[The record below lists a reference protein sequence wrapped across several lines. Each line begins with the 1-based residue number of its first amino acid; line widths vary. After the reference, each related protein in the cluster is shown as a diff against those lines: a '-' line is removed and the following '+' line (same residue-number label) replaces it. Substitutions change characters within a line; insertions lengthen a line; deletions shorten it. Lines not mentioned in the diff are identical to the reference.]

1 MKRKYTLFAVAALIA
16 SGCTSEETVGVRT
29 DALEDSL
36 WEKSEWIAAADAPVV
51 EGKVGELIEGTAK
64 EVRERAADGASW
76 FVSEPVNP
84 AKVEKP
90 FG

>member
-1 MKRKYTLFAVAALIA
+1 MKRTFMLFAVAALIA

-29 DALEDSL
+29 NALEDSL

-64 EVRERAADGASW
+64 EVRGRLM
-76 FVSEPVNP
+76 VP
-84 AKVEKP
+84 A
-90 FG
+90 GS